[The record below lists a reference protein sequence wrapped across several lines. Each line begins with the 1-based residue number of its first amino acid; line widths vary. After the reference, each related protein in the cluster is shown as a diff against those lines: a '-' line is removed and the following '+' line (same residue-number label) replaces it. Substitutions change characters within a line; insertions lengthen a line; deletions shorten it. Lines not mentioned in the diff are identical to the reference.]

1 MTKRNDDKLIEV
13 TPHNIRRLVAEERAR
28 INETLELKMKH
39 PSDVSKKMQEVDADG
54 YADSLAKCMDYYQMC
69 KLKESKMIEEL
80 KRLQEVKRELKKR
93 ILKGI

>member
-1 MTKRNDDKLIEV
+1 MSRNRERMVEV
-13 TPHNIRRLVAEERAR
+13 TPSTIKRLVREERAR
-28 INETLELKMKH
+28 LNETLELKARH
-39 PSDVSKKMQEVDADG
+39 PSDVAKKTREVDATD
-54 YADSLAKCMDYYQMC
+54 YAGTLAKCMDYYQMA